1 MLLQDNELVRIIT
14 KNYICLRVNFMRLL
28 LTLSI
33 IPLVFLLSMTG
44 KAEKQS
50 LKKWGFYGHKR
61 INRIAVFTLPQ
72 EMFGFYKEHIEF
84 LTEHAVD
91 PDKRRYAVEGE
102 AQRHYIDLDHYYH
115 EGEDPFEVMPQ
126 RWNDAIAKFTE
137 DTLQAYGIVPWH
149 IQVMKYKLQRAFEAK
164 NVDLIL
170 KYSADIGHYIGDAHV
185 PLHTTENYNGQMTNQ
200 KGIHGLWES
209 RLVEIN
215 ANDYDYFVGKSEYI
229 EKPLT
234 FAWNA
239 VKGSHAA
246 LDSVLRIEK
255 ELTAE
260 FDPDKKYS
268 YEQRGRITTRV
279 YSLEFSQAY
288 HARMNGMVER
298 RMRAA
303 IIAVG
308 SIWYT
313 AWVDAGQPD
322 LNDLKNTPASAELL
336 EEMKQLDDQ
345 FSHGE
350 HKGRI
355 CE

>member
-1 MLLQDNELVRIIT
+1 MSYRFFAMVNWLNYKWLIALVTPLLFAVGTHQQN
-14 KNYICLRVNFMRLL
+14 
-28 LTLSI
+28 S
-33 IPLVFLLSMTG
+33 
-44 KAEKQS
+44 Q
-50 LKKWGFYGHKR
+50 KKWGFYGHKR
-61 INRIAVFTLPQ
+61 INRIAVFTLPP
-72 EMFGFYKEHIEF
+72 EMFGFYKDHIEY

-102 AQRHYIDLDHYYH
+102 AQCHYIDLDHYYKP
-115 EGEDPFEVMPQ
+115 GEDPFEIMP
-126 RWNDAIAKFTE
+126 RKWKDAIDKYTE

-149 IQVMKYKLQRAFEAK
+149 IQVMKYKLQKAFESK

-185 PLHTTENYNGQMTNQ
+185 PLHTTENYNGQMTGQ

-215 ANDYDYFVGKSEYI
+215 AQDYDYFVGKGEYI
-229 EKPLT
+229 KNVLDFTWE
-234 FAWNA
+234 A
-239 VKGSHAA
+239 VRQSHSA

-260 FDPDKKYS
+260 MGTDKKYS
-268 YEQRGRITTRV
+268 FEQRGNTTISV
-279 YSLEFSQAY
+279 YSYEFSQAY
-288 HARMNGMVER
+288 HDRLNGMVER

-303 IIAVG
+303 IIAIG

-322 LNDLKNTPASAELL
+322 LSALQNTPPSAELL
-336 EEMKQLDDQ
+336 EEMKQLEIDFNTQ
-345 FSHGE
+345 K

>member
-1 MLLQDNELVRIIT
+1 MGNWL
-14 KNYICLRVNFMRLL
+14 NYKYL
-28 LTLSI
+28 
-33 IPLVFLLSMTG
+33 LVFTLPLFLAMGSN
-44 KAEKQS
+44 KESQKI
-50 LKKWGFYGHKR
+50 WGFFGHKR

-72 EMFGFYKEHIEF
+72 EMFGFYKDHIEY

-102 AQRHYIDLDHYYH
+102 AQCHYIDLDHYYKP
-115 EGEDPFEVMPQ
+115 GEDPFTIMPR
-126 RWNDAIAKFTE
+126 RWYDAVAKFTE
-137 DTLQAYGIVPWH
+137 DTLQTYGIVPWH
-149 IQVMKYKLQRAFEAK
+149 INVMKLKLQKAFETK

-185 PLHTTENYNGQMTNQ
+185 PLHTTENYNGQMTGQ
-200 KGIHGLWES
+200 RGIHGLWES
-209 RLVEIN
+209 RLVEVN
-215 ANDYDYFVGKSEYI
+215 AEDYDYFVGKGKYVKSI
-229 EKPLT
+229 VD
-234 FAWNA
+234 FAWEA
-239 VKGSHAA
+239 VEASHLA

-260 FDPDKKYS
+260 FPSDKKYS
-268 YEQRGRITTRV
+268 YEQRGNVTISV
-279 YSLEFSQAY
+279 YSYDFSQEY
-288 HARMNGMVER
+288 HKRMNGMVER

-322 LNDLKNTPASAELL
+322 LSALQNVQPSAELL
-336 EEMKQLDDQ
+336 EEMRQLEEHFHNDK
-345 FSHGE
+345 

-355 CE
+355 CD

>member
-1 MLLQDNELVRIIT
+1 MANWSNYKILLFILAP
-14 KNYICLRVNFMRLL
+14 LL
-28 LTLSI
+28 LAWGSREI
-33 IPLVFLLSMTG
+33 HI
-44 KAEKQS
+44 E
-50 LKKWGFYGHKR
+50 KKWGFYGHKR
-61 INRIAVFTLPQ
+61 INRIAVFTLPS
-72 EMFGFYKEHIEF
+72 EMFGFYKEHLEY

-102 AQRHYIDLDHYYH
+102 AQCHYIDLDHYYKI
-115 EGEDPFEVMPQ
+115 GEDPFQIVPK
-126 RWNDAIAKFTE
+126 RWTDAVAKFSE

-149 IQVMKYKLQRAFEAK
+149 INMMKMKLQKAFETK

-185 PLHTTENYNGQMTNQ
+185 PLHTTENYNGQLSGQ

-215 ANDYDYFVGKSEYI
+215 AESYDYFVGKSKYLKSTLE
-229 EKPLT
+229 L
-234 FAWNA
+234 AWDA
-239 VKGSHAA
+239 VKGSHHA

-260 FDPDKKYS
+260 FPSDKKYS
-268 YEQRGRITTRV
+268 FEQRGNTTIPV
-279 YSLEFSQAY
+279 YSYEFSQEY
-288 HARMNGMVER
+288 HKRMNGMVER

-322 LNDLKNTPASAELL
+322 LGSLQNVPPSAELL
-336 EEMKQLDDQ
+336 EEMKSVDEQ
-345 FSHGE
+345 FHNDK

-355 CE
+355 CD